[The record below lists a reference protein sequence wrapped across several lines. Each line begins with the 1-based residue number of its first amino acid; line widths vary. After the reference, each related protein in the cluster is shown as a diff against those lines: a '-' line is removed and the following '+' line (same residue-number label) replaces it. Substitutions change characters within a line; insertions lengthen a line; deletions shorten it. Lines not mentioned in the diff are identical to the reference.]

1 MANLLGFRRP
11 QFSEEAAWLPDWLQ
25 NSQTTAC
32 DKLTKESDEAHIK
45 LSEGNVIEKAREDSQ
60 YHNCCLFLSG
70 ADSAAFSLA
79 SPSASVLH
87 LNLHLSS
94 DGNLQYTQSLPFD
107 SYQADIAK
115 EMSLLLKPMTTAVP
129 EVIPESP
136 CSKGKSHVKRSK
148 EGPYKDGHF
157 DHAVEISIAASEA
170 LLIHELLEN
179 EESSAVVSALDL
191 LDVSLKVKQARLHWV
206 EENSLSND
214 QLNESVDYLS
224 DLDDSS
230 MADAFLD
237 VGLCATSGDR
247 RMSDSIMSPLNRS
260 PQIDLE
266 ADNHF
271 GQSEVP
277 ILEVTVGCTPEK
289 FSEENLDMDINSAK
303 ELQHDVTYRDG
314 KYPVLKCDI
323 GGLELCT
330 TSQENAQSETAELVN
345 IQAELTMPKP
355 DPRPPQ
361 PQPQP
366 QLTANSSQSQ
376 DQKAPEDCQLKH
388 HLLGRFNSGWLGGWT
403 KKDDSPYFILDTKT
417 YTSNAL
423 AVETSSL
430 SESID
435 VPDKSSYVDGQESKL
450 LTSAQAGTA
459 VNVTAL
465 TNMIKDEMLISPEI
479 AKHSSSPSIDPLC
492 SVVPCSLLSDTPQSV
507 QIGQLFQKVGEDL
520 NKNVLCIA
528 SRDRDDSVNFTSELM
543 VRVQGMP
550 TVNNKD
556 SDIEVQK
563 RSASLNK
570 YSVLLPS
577 QNKIG
582 MDPISHDQFVYQ
594 CINGKESCHSKG
606 EVGIPT
612 RLPEQELPVLQIKGI
627 QFLHAAEGLCRDE
640 KLDRFAYQKVSDD
653 IPLQKT
659 THVSPMDVTCAQN
672 IQVPRRK
679 RVRFKED
686 EAELEQSK
694 WLHIQKRTAG
704 SEFIST
710 PKSKKLRILNRQP
723 ERETYSQEVKRKL
736 TNCSS
741 SKVDKLIFHGLEFL
755 LTGFSKKREK
765 EVEQLIIS
773 YGGIV
778 LLDIPSPSSEQK
790 ITFQS
795 NCQKLPV
802 VLCLKKV
809 ETTKFLFGCAIN
821 ACILK
826 VDWLLDS
833 VSAGSVLQPEKY
845 MVLSNQA
852 DGRHTTLTLPRV
864 CKLIFEGVGIMFHGK
879 RSFCTSLSMIFK
891 YGGGRVFKTL
901 QSLVQSSERKK
912 LTIQVVVAEDRSM
925 VSRHLK
931 HCALERSLPVVP
943 ASWIINSF
951 HSGKLLPFTE
961 SDYNFPKPMK
971 KTSLEMPQSLC
982 LSQEI

>member
-330 TSQENAQSETAELVN
+330 TSQENAQSETAEL
-345 IQAELTMPKP
+345 QAELTMPKP

-741 SKVDKLIFHGLEFL
+741 SKV
-755 LTGFSKKREK
+755 
-765 EVEQLIIS
+765 
-773 YGGIV
+773 
-778 LLDIPSPSSEQK
+778 
-790 ITFQS
+790 
-795 NCQKLPV
+795 
-802 VLCLKKV
+802 